1 MKTKILFIFLFSI
14 LAPIIG
20 FSQVEKDDTVF
31 IIFDNGEKII
41 GHKLK
46 KKSGE
51 LFLDDNVYKSKS
63 IMFYQ
68 NKSGNFANT
77 SFGFQKRFINGKV
90 SVYSFSFLNPNLN
103 PKKKLNPISSYYAID
118 NSFVKRASYSN
129 LKEDLK
135 SNIVSLQHLKIS
147 RNLCFVG
154 IGMIGIGTGIT
165 IHSFS
170 QAFHPNRSFNIPNT
184 IYVGLA
190 AYLIG
195 AIILEIAPLKMFKA
209 IQTYNNSSNLKL

>member
-1 MKTKILFIFLFSI
+1 MKTKILFIFLLSI

-46 KKSGE
+46 KKCGE

-90 SVYSFSFLNPNLN
+90 SVYSFSFLNPYLN
-103 PKKKLNPISSYYAID
+103 PKKKLNPISSYYA
-118 NSFVKRASYSN
+118 
-129 LKEDLK
+129 
-135 SNIVSLQHLKIS
+135 SLE
-147 RNLCFVG
+147 
-154 IGMIGIGTGIT
+154 
-165 IHSFS
+165 
-170 QAFHPNRSFNIPNT
+170 
-184 IYVGLA
+184 IYVLR
-190 AYLIG
+190 
-195 AIILEIAPLKMFKA
+195 E
-209 IQTYNNSSNLKL
+209 SE